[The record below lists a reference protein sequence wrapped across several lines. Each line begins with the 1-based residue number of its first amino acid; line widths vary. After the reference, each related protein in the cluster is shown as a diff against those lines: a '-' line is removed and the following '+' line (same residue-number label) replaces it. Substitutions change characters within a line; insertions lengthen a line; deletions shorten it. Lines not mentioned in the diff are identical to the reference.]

1 MTAAVGAAPTMRR
14 VARRG
19 EQTREHILDV
29 AELLYG
35 DRGVAHV
42 SLRQIRIA
50 AEQRNDA
57 AVQYHF
63 GDRDG
68 IIRALSDR
76 HLPRL
81 QAIARRVVDGGGPR
95 PTQRRLVEAVVRPWA
110 EYVTLGPSERAYVK
124 IVAELGADPSL
135 AFGTIRDNVLPE
147 MEAAGVALFERLATR
162 LPAEVAGERV
172 WTVSRF
178 VIQTAA
184 DRARLVDAEAA
195 ARPVLPADVFTAELV
210 AMAAAALA
218 APAGTPD

>member
-1 MTAAVGAAPTMRR
+1 MV
-14 VARRG
+14 RRG

-29 AELLYG
+29 AEHLYG
-35 DRGVAHV
+35 DHGVAHV

-50 AEQRNDA
+50 ADQRNDA

-68 IIRALSDR
+68 ILRALSER

-81 QAIARRVVDGGGPR
+81 QAIARRVADEGGTR
-95 PTQRRLVEAVVRPWA
+95 PSQRRLVEAMVRPWA
-110 EYVTLGPSERAYVK
+110 EYVTVGPSERAYVK
-124 IVAELGADPSL
+124 IVAELGSDPTL

-147 MEAAGVALFERLATR
+147 MEAVGFALFERLATR
-162 LPAEVAGERV
+162 LPVEVAGERV

-178 VIQTAA
+178 VIQTSA

-195 ARPVLPADVFTAELV
+195 ARPVLPDDVFIGELV

-218 APAGTPD
+218 APGG

>member
-1 MTAAVGAAPTMRR
+1 MRS
-14 VARRG
+14 VVRRG

-29 AELLYG
+29 AEQLYG
-35 DRGVAHV
+35 DHGIAHV

-50 AEQRNDA
+50 ADQRNDA

-68 IIRALSDR
+68 ILRALSER

-81 QAIARRVVDGGGPR
+81 QAIARRVADESGTR
-95 PTQRRLVEAVVRPWA
+95 PSQRRLVEAMVRPWA
-110 EYVTLGPSERAYVK
+110 EYVTIGPSERAYVK
-124 IVAELGADPSL
+124 IVAELGSDPTL

-147 MEAAGVALFERLATR
+147 MEAVGFALFERLAAR
-162 LPAEVAGERV
+162 LPVEVAGERV

-178 VIQTAA
+178 VIQTSA

-195 ARPVLPADVFTAELV
+195 ARPVLPDDVFIAELV

-218 APAGTPD
+218 APAT